1 MPELDW
7 PGAVPPIDCRPEA
20 YIISG
25 IQHVSHMVVFGFE
38 IQEPEWSGWES
49 YIPRG
54 IQYFS
59 YRIAFAFQIQEPEW
73 SGWKSY
79 IPRGIQY
86 FSYRVVF

>member
-7 PGAVPPIDCRPEA
+7 PGAVAPMDCRPEA

-25 IQHVSHMVVFGFE
+25 IQNLAHMVVFGFE

-59 YRIAFAFQIQEPEW
+59 SHGLVQFHPLIGGFGSQVASP
-73 SGWKSY
+73 
-79 IPRGIQY
+79 IPGAP
-86 FSYRVVF
+86 